1 MQPFLRTVGAQRATG
16 QQGRLVLNA
25 GAGHRSSRQLHPVFR
40 SAQWRETRFDIDPAT
55 APDIT
60 GSITDMRATAAS
72 GSYDAVWSSHSLEH
86 LHAHD
91 VPLALAEFR
100 RVLKPR
106 GYAII
111 TSPDLEAVAT
121 LLLERGLDCVA
132 YVSPSGP
139 ITPRDMLFGHGDSI
153 AQGRHAMAH
162 RTGFTCASL
171 GALLLEAGFPVV
183 MGKRERFDLWMVA
196 LMDNAD
202 RAEIESELKAAGL
215 DISVESAEPMP
226 APMRRER
233 A

>member
-1 MQPFLRTVGAQRATG
+1 MQPFLRTVGARRETG
-16 QQGRLVLNA
+16 EQGRRVLNA
-25 GAGHRSSRQLHPVFR
+25 GAGHRGSRQLHPVFR
-40 SAQWRETRFDIDPAT
+40 AARWRETRFDIDPAT

-60 GSITDMRATAAS
+60 GSITDMRATAATA
-72 GSYDAVWSSHSLEH
+72 SYDGVWSSHSLEH
-86 LHAHD
+86 LYPHD

-100 RVLKPR
+100 RVLKPH

-121 LLLERGLDCVA
+121 LLLEQGLDCVA

-153 AQGRHAMAH
+153 AHGRHAMAH

-183 MGKRERFDLWMVA
+183 MGKRERFDLWMLA
-196 LMDNAD
+196 LMEKAD
-202 RAEIESELKAAGL
+202 RAEIVAELREAGL
-215 DISVESAEPMP
+215 DMSVEGAEAPP
-226 APMRRER
+226 APPRRER